1 MEAICRSKPCAGSS
15 ARLRG
20 TGERAACVF
29 FSFPNFS
36 HRAVLSRVS
45 HSRLKIMKLIYCDLE
60 TFSECNLPKCG
71 AHRYAEDPSTEVLLW
86 GYAIGNEP
94 AKVWDVANDI
104 LMPDDLMQALADVKA
119 GKAKTVWHNGMNF
132 DANVLRAVMGI
143 DLPPEVVIDTMV
155 LAYECGLPGA
165 LGDLSVV
172 FRLDKDH
179 AKDTDGRRLVQL
191 FCKPQPEGR
200 KIRRATAQTHPEDW
214 KKFVNY
220 CRKDVEA
227 ERDLFKRMP
236 KFNVTVEER
245 ALQCLDARI
254 NNRGM
259 KIDLALARAA
269 VALSEKYKVKLNAKT
284 QELTNGAINSAT
296 QTQAMIET
304 IEGLFGIKLKNL
316 QKSEVSRLIEMD
328 GLPEPM
334 KELLRVRLSS
344 AKSSVTKYKAL
355 LAATCS
361 DGRLRGTLQFRGAS
375 RTGRY
380 AGRLFQPQNLA
391 RQTRKAK
398 ELEFATEAALDGTL
412 PLFYPDEVPE
422 ILSEILRG
430 VITVEDGHRMVVADY
445 SNIEGRV
452 LAWVAG
458 ERWKLDA
465 FREYDVVMDINGGWV
480 TPAELQAGT
489 HAPLKYDAD
498 GELTHRGHD
507 LYKMAYAKAF
517 GVKPEDVTK
526 PQRQMGKVLELAMG
540 YGGGPG
546 AFVVFATSYGIDL
559 KELARAV
566 LPTVPQFVMD
576 EAVSAYE
583 WARSDKR
590 RLCGLTR
597 DVWLA
602 CDSLKRL
609 WRRSNPSIVRLWK
622 ALSEAC
628 ITALKEK
635 RGAQVNCPQDV
646 RIEVRGNWL
655 LLRLPSG
662 RYLCYASPRVLD
674 DAAGTWTYMGIHQ
687 RTRKWQRLETYGG
700 KVVENMIQGIAADV
714 LTASLSRLEVAGFHP
729 VLSVHDEVLTE
740 CPDTDFYTHER
751 MQRIMCEQLPWSKG
765 LPLAAAGFDS
775 KRYHK

>member
-45 HSRLKIMKLIYCDLE
+45 HSQLKIMKLIYCDLE

-86 GYAIGNEP
+86 GYAIGEEP

-104 LMPDDLMQALADVKA
+104 LMPDDLAQALADVKA

-132 DANVLRAVMGI
+132 DSNVLRAVMGI
-143 DLPPEVVIDTMV
+143 DLQPEVVIDTMV

-172 FRLDKDH
+172 FRLDEDH

-220 CRKDVEA
+220 CRLDVEA

-269 VALSEKYKVKLNAKT
+269 MALSEKYKVKLNAKT
-284 QELTNGAINSAT
+284 QELTNGAVNSAT

-391 RQTRKAK
+391 RQTLSLK
-398 ELEFATEAALDGTL
+398 ELDFATEATLDGTL
-412 PLFYPDEVPE
+412 PLFYPDKVPE

-430 VITVEDGHRMVVADY
+430 VITVEDGKRMVVADY

-458 ERWKLDA
+458 ETWKLDA
-465 FREYDVVMDINGGWV
+465 FRAYD
-480 TPAELQAGT
+480 AGT
-489 HAPLKYDAD
+489 
-498 GELTHRGHD
+498 GHD
-507 LYKMAYAKAF
+507 LYKMTYAKSF

-546 AFVVFATSYGIDL
+546 AFVTFAKGYGINL
-559 KELARAV
+559 EELAKTV
-566 LPTVPQFVMD
+566 LPTVPQSVMD

-609 WRRSNPSIVRLWK
+609 WRRANAHIVRFWK
-622 ALSEAC
+622 ALGDAC

-635 RGAQVNCPQDV
+635 RSVRVNCPQDV
-646 RIEVRGNWL
+646 RVEVRGNWL

-662 RYLCYASPRVLD
+662 RYLCYASPRLID
-674 DAAGTWTYMGIHQ
+674 GESESWTYMGINQ
-687 RTRKWQRLETYGG
+687 RTRKWERLETYPG
-700 KVVENMIQGIAADV
+700 KCTENLIQAIAADI
-714 LTASLSRLEVAGFHP
+714 LTTALPRLEAAGFCP
-729 VLSVHDEVLTE
+729 VMTVHDEVLTE
-740 CPDTDFYTHER
+740 CLDTDDYTSER
-751 MQRIMCEQLPWSKG
+751 MQQIMCELPAWAKG
-765 LPLAAAGFDS
+765 LPLAADGFET